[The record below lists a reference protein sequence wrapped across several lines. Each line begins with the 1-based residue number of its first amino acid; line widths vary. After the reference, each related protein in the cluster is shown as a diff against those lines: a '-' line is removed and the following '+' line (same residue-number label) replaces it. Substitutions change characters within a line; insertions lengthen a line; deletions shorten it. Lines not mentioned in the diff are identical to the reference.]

1 MRNLISTFC
10 ILMLLSIGCREKV
23 IYEIPNF
30 EVKPTVNG
38 IIYPD
43 SLICVHISLAS
54 GLENEEIVNVQDA
67 KVILFTDEMPAD
79 TLCHV
84 GEGWFRSTTF
94 AKCNKTYKCLID
106 VNGYEQITCSTYIPK
121 PDTLCCINHNKNA
134 GKDEEGVIYPS
145 VTFTIKDIPAIRQFY
160 EVHIRFLERGNIQ
173 FAEIHHISDSV
184 ILNEGMSIALFSN
197 EMIKNDEYCMTLNY
211 RTNSTSSW
219 GDEPLKMDLYP
230 LVIELRTVSYDYYQ
244 YAKQLFFYK
253 KGRYPEYSMNSFI
266 PVPLYSNIKNG
277 YGIIAGYSAYFS
289 DTIDIN

>member
-1 MRNLISTFC
+1 MRNPISTFC
-10 ILMLLSIGCREKV
+10 ILILLSIGCREKV

-43 SLICVHISLAS
+43 SLISVHISLAS
-54 GLENEEIVNVQDA
+54 GLENNEIDNVQDA
-67 KVILFTDEMPAD
+67 KVILFSDEMPAD
-79 TLCHV
+79 TLHHV
-84 GEGWFRSTTF
+84 GEGLFRSNTL
-94 AKCNKTYKCLID
+94 AKHNKTYKCLVNI
-106 VNGYEQITCSTYIPK
+106 NGYEQIACSTHIPK
-121 PDTLCCINHNKNA
+121 PDTLCCINHNINA

-211 RTNSTSSW
+211 TTNSTSSW
-219 GDEPLKMDLYP
+219 GDGPFKMDLYP

-244 YAKQLFFYK
+244 YAKQIFLYE
-253 KGRYPEYSMNSFI
+253 KGRYPEFSMSSII
-266 PVPLYSNIKNG
+266 PVPLYSNVKNG
-277 YGIIAGYSAYFS
+277 YGIFAGYSAHFS